1 MKHGT
6 TLWLPMQGL
15 KVPTGGLLSRVFILG
30 YGSLNSTE
38 LKLTVK
44 IDGS

>member
-6 TLWLPMQGL
+6 TLWLTMQGL
-15 KVPTGGLLSRVFILG
+15 KVPTGGFLSRVFILG

-44 IDGS
+44 LDGS

>member
-6 TLWLPMQGL
+6 TLWLPIHGL
-15 KVPTGGLLSRVFILG
+15 KVPTGGFLSRVFILV

-38 LKLTVK
+38 LKLAVK
-44 IDGS
+44 LDGS